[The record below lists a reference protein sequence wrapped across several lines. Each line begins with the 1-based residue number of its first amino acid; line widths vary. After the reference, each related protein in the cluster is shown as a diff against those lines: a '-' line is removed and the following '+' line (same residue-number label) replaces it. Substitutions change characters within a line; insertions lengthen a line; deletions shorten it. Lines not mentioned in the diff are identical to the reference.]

1 MGFRRAFCHAEPAR
15 KKRNAQVPSHGPAAE
30 AGRQKQK
37 DLQAFF
43 PRNKSA
49 GGRQECAEICLGRHQ
64 ELSYKRLTVQ
74 DKEYLK
80 PPRLAEWILR
90 RIFPDRGD
98 FSTLGDLSEVYQDL
112 VKQKNVLFARL
123 WYWRQ
128 LLKSLPLSF
137 IDYFY
142 WRMAVLKNHIK
153 LTVRIIQ
160 RNKAFSI
167 INVTGLAVGIACCFL
182 ILSWVRYE
190 LSYDRFHE
198 NADEIYR
205 VISEFRSSGGDI
217 NCTTTNQAP
226 LAVILKDRY
235 PEIVDSARALRWP
248 IVVGTKQKKF
258 KERVW
263 LVDPSLCDIFTF
275 KFIGGDPK
283 TALSDPHSIILSEH
297 VAKKH
302 FEEDDPLGKS
312 ILLGSGRL
320 FQISGIVEDLPKNS
334 HLDID
339 CLIPLVFTKELG
351 VELEEWSGFN
361 FLTYIQFQKNASQVA
376 VEGKIKNILKDY
388 MPETST
394 TIRLQPLAH
403 IHSYA
408 LGGGGLILY
417 IRIFLV
423 MAVFIL
429 IIAAINYMNLSTA
442 RSGGRARE
450 VGVRQTI
457 GAKRSQLIRQFMSE
471 SMALS
476 IVATSAA
483 VVLVH
488 LFLPSFN
495 RLTGRVIELDYS
507 FLTLSMLVG
516 IALIMGTLSGIY
528 PAAVLSSYKPV
539 NVLKGVLSS
548 RKDGARFRRILVVT
562 QFSISIFLI
571 IGTMVIYKQVR
582 FFRNKDLGY
591 NKENILCLSMSGAVT
606 QNYNAIRNELLS
618 HPDVLGMTRTNT
630 TLDTTQST
638 ATSNVISWE
647 GQDANERIPWLHVVG
662 VDYDYLDTFG
672 LKMTEGRFFS
682 EEYPSDPKDGM
693 IVNQAAI
700 RAMNM
705 DSPVGKKFH
714 FWDLD
719 GRIIGVINDYHFRSL
734 HDPIEPLVLKLGLS
748 LNTLSIK
755 IRSENIAG
763 TIKTIETGI
772 KKIVPDYTLEYEF
785 LDERLNTLYQ
795 AEQRMEKIAKS
806 ISLLAIF
813 LSCMGLLG
821 LAVFTMER
829 RAKEIGIRKV
839 LGASMPSILMLL
851 TREFAKWVLVANMV
865 AWPAAYIAAKLWLEN
880 FANRT
885 TVGLW
890 MFALS
895 GLITFLIAF
904 LTVSFQAIKA
914 SLTNPVNSLRCE

>member
-1 MGFRRAFCHAEPAR
+1 M
-15 KKRNAQVPSHGPAAE
+15 
-30 AGRQKQK
+30 
-37 DLQAFF
+37 
-43 PRNKSA
+43 
-49 GGRQECAEICLGRHQ
+49 
-64 ELSYKRLTVQ
+64 
-74 DKEYLK
+74 
-80 PPRLAEWILR
+80 
-90 RIFPDRGD
+90 
-98 FSTLGDLSEVYQDL
+98 
-112 VKQKNVLFARL
+112 
-123 WYWRQ
+123 
-128 LLKSLPLSF
+128 
-137 IDYFY
+137 
-142 WRMAVLKNHIK
+142 LKNHIK
-153 LTVRIIQ
+153 LTVRIIH

-167 INVTGLAVGIACCFL
+167 INIIGLSVGIACCFL

-198 NADEIYR
+198 NSHEVYR

-217 NCTTTNQAP
+217 NYTTTNQAP
-226 LAVILKDRY
+226 LAAILKDRY
-235 PEIVDSARALRWP
+235 PEIVDSARALSWP
-248 IVVGTKQKKF
+248 IVVGTKQKQF

-275 KFIGGDPK
+275 KFIGGDPN
-283 TALSDPHSIILSEH
+283 TALSDPHSIILTEH

-302 FEEDDPLGKS
+302 FDEENPVGKS
-312 ILLGSGRL
+312 ILLGSARL
-320 FQISGIVEDLPKNS
+320 FQVSGIVEDIPKNS

-339 CLIPLVFTKELG
+339 CIIPLAFTKELG
-351 VELEEWSGFN
+351 LELEEWSGFN
-361 FLTYIQFQKNASQVA
+361 FMTYIQLQKNTSQVE
-376 VEGKIKNILKDY
+376 VGEKIKNILKDY
-388 MPETST
+388 LPETST

-403 IHSYA
+403 IHLYG

-423 MAVFIL
+423 MAIFIL

-471 SMALS
+471 SIALS
-476 IVATSAA
+476 IVATIAA

-507 FLTLSMLVG
+507 FITLSMLVG
-516 IALIMGTLSGIY
+516 IALIMGILSGIY
-528 PAAVLSSYKPV
+528 PAAVLSSYRPV

-548 RKDGARFRRILVVT
+548 RKAGAWFRRILVVT

-582 FFRNKDLGY
+582 FFQNKDLGY
-591 NKENILCLSMSGAVT
+591 NKDNILCFSMSGAVA

-647 GQDANERIPWLHVVG
+647 GQDANESIPWLHVVG
-662 VDYDYLDTFG
+662 VDYDYLDSFG

-705 DSPVGKKFH
+705 DSPIGKKFH

-719 GRIIGVINDYHFRSL
+719 GRIIGIIKDYHFRSL

-748 LNTLSIK
+748 LNTISIK

-763 TIKTIETGI
+763 TIKTIETEI
-772 KKIVPDYTLEYEF
+772 KKIVPGYTLEYEF

-795 AEQRMEKIAKS
+795 GEQRMEKITES

-813 LSCMGLLG
+813 LSCLGLLG

-829 RAKEIGIRKV
+829 KAKEIGIRKV
-839 LGASMPSILMLL
+839 LGASILSILLLL
-851 TREFAKWVLVANMV
+851 TREFAKWVLTANMISWPV
-865 AWPAAYIAAKLWLEN
+865 AYVVTKHWLGN

-885 TVGLW
+885 SISVW
-890 MFALS
+890 MFVIS
-895 GLITFLIAF
+895 GLIAFLIAF
-904 LTVSFQAIKA
+904 LTVSFQAVKA
-914 SLTNPVNSLRCE
+914 TLTNPVNSLRCE